1 MLALALLGVALG
13 LALPASPAN
22 SQTGG
27 AAPATSTPAPAATAK
42 ALTPQRQR
50 MKDCGAKWKEEKAS
64 TGVKGRAAYNK
75 FMRQCLKKPAA

>member
-1 MLALALLGVALG
+1 
-13 LALPASPAN
+13 
-22 SQTGG
+22 
-27 AAPATSTPAPAATAK
+27 
-42 ALTPQRQR
+42 